1 MKNIQCSSL
10 GSAVLAAVKVGIY
23 KNLDE
28 AVEHMV
34 CVKDIFEP
42 QNKEKSRYE
51 EKYERYIKKMGY
63 TKL

>member
-1 MKNIQCSSL
+1 M
-10 GSAVLAAVKVGIY
+10 LAAVKVGIY